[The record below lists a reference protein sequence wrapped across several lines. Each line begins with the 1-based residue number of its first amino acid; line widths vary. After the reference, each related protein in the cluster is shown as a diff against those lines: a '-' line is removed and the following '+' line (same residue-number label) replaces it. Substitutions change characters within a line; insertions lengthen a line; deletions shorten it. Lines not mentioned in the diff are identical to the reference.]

1 MSGTQR
7 CCTGILAIAGAK
19 RSRIP
24 LTEHLR
30 APLRETSADTE
41 FEGGLAQCGTSL
53 VEECRQAGILIRR
66 PWERT
71 GHIWVRISC
80 ERRQMLTNR

>member
-1 MSGTQR
+1 MTCAQGCGSS
-7 CCTGILAIAGAK
+7 ILAVSGAE
-19 RSRIP
+19 RSRAFLI
-24 LTEHLR
+24 EHLC

-41 FEGGLAQCGTSL
+41 FERGFAQGGTSL

-80 ERRQMLTNR
+80 ERRQMLTIR